1 MAQHYE
7 IHMRI
12 ELHGPRSS
20 HIRIYIIGDN
30 GRDDIA
36 EDERKQTRNVEIKKL
51 IDILCHFWQN
61 NVFFLYNYRG
71 NKDFDVLNLLSH

>member
-20 HIRIYIIGDN
+20 HIGIYIIGDN

-36 EDERKQTRNVEIKKL
+36 EGERKQTRNVEIKK
-51 IDILCHFWQN
+51 
-61 NVFFLYNYRG
+61 
-71 NKDFDVLNLLSH
+71 